1 MKNSHQFFRNPDCQ
15 YFPCHKVEDDS
26 EFNCLFCFCP
36 LHMLP
41 DCGGDFVMRGK
52 VKDCTPCV
60 RPHRP
65 GGYEHVIARLKR
77 WYAEQ
82 REGENT
88 E

>member
-1 MKNSHQFFRNPDCQ
+1 MKNSHQFFRNPDCR
-15 YFPCHKVEDDS
+15 YFPCHQVEDDS

-36 LHMLP
+36 LHMLK

-52 VKDCTPCV
+52 VKDCTPCTK
-60 RPHRP
+60 PHRP